1 MKRPLNLE
9 SELSNVINLFKKLPI
24 TDSSEQEELID
35 LDLDL
40 LICEIDKIDIRTE
53 RTINSEEEFDKFIKN
68 YDKLKEFKDIE
79 NNSPAFKK
87 SFDLFMEKLDSI
99 NQYYLKNISFDLNT
113 YSDQNEYNMYDIS
126 TVQEI
131 VKRSEE
137 LLLKSLNVNDSKLK
151 LNLILEAYS
160 NFILIIEDYN
170 YEDYHKNKKVKKVFH

>member
-1 MKRPLNLE
+1 
-9 SELSNVINLFKKLPI
+9 
-24 TDSSEQEELID
+24 
-35 LDLDL
+35 
-40 LICEIDKIDIRTE
+40 
-53 RTINSEEEFDKFIKN
+53 
-68 YDKLKEFKDIE
+68 
-79 NNSPAFKK
+79 
-87 SFDLFMEKLDSI
+87 MEKLDSI